1 MFGHTRR
8 RLAGATTSLT
18 PLDVFYGWAK
28 TIDCTWYF
36 QEQIDPVRLKQTL
49 QRFRR
54 LYPAFSS
61 KVRKQPTH
69 PVHWTAI
76 FLSPLHNHQLHHL
89 DEDIPL
95 DITTSTEDLTVQEIA
110 NHAHKTTHP
119 TVPTV
124 PTPSC
129 KDIMRGK
136 TETMHVKLVHYK
148 HGGCSLGIAM
158 SHCIVDGKGL
168 HLVASELG
176 RLFRNDALLGLET
189 DRGVLNMPSTTEI
202 EIDLGTR
209 TPTER
214 QGLGWNGIG
223 SNLLWWLFTRLHSA
237 HCIRPPRACIT
248 TGTAPTSHLVHR
260 ILQAFPTEFFK
271 GTDPQH
277 THNPVVQL
285 CASVDVRHILPRH
298 LPMSSSTLNMFTGNA
313 VYFVHATS
321 LLSEVDGCFE
331 KLKETISTADYVHKY
346 QRYVAQFCQDGQ
358 SFTNVAPIED
368 DDGRTT
374 QVFVNSQLSIVDDGC
389 VRYNMFDAGPCLRI
403 LPGPSDAIQIVPSM
417 HNKDAV
423 EILVNI
429 DARVR
434 LSKKNWI
441 EDIEDGFEK

>member
-1 MFGHTRR
+1 LGKNH
-8 RLAGATTSLT
+8 RLH
-18 PLDVFYGWAK
+18 
-28 TIDCTWYF
+28 INC
-36 QEQIDPVRLKQTL
+36 
-49 QRFRR
+49 
-54 LYPAFSS
+54 
-61 KVRKQPTH
+61 
-69 PVHWTAI
+69 
-76 FLSPLHNHQLHHL
+76 
-89 DEDIPL
+89 
-95 DITTSTEDLTVQEIA
+95 TTSTKTDL
-110 NHAHKTTHP
+110 
-119 TVPTV
+119 
-124 PTPSC
+124 S
-129 KDIMRGK
+129 
-136 TETMHVKLVHYK
+136 
-148 HGGCSLGIAM
+148 
-158 SHCIVDGKGL
+158 IVDGKGL

-189 DRGVLNMPSTTEI
+189 DRGVLNMPATTEI

-223 SNLLWWLFTRLHSA
+223 GNLLWWLFTRLHSA
-237 HCIRPPRACIT
+237 HSIRPT
-248 TGTAPTSHLVHR
+248 
-260 ILQAFPTEFFK
+260 FFK

-285 CASVDVRHILPRH
+285 CASVDVRHILPWH

-358 SFTNVAPIED
+358 SFTHVAPIED